1 MKGLN
6 RTDLLQID
14 GQPMPTPTDSP
25 SIEFADIESDDSG
38 ADEMGVYH
46 REVLRFGV
54 LNCTLTYGYLNN
66 ADCAY
71 LLGLLQNKTTFQF
84 TCPVASSAD
93 NVTQTVTRTCSASRR
108 ASGGIWNCRFKSAE
122 GVPACTKTSLCW
134 TMAPRSA
141 PAQSGRTPSCR

>member
-1 MKGLN
+1 MKDLN
-6 RTDLLQID
+6 RTYLLQID

-25 SIEFADIESDDSG
+25 TIEFADIESDDSG

-54 LNCTLTYGYLNN
+54 LSCTLTYGYLNN

-71 LLGLLQNKTTFQF
+71 LLSLLQNKTTFQF

-93 NVTQTVTRTCSASRR
+93 NVTQTVTRTCYCPNYGAALQRLK
-108 ASGGIWNCRFKSAE
+108 A
-122 GVPACTKTSLCW
+122 GVWRDMELEIQEC
-134 TMAPRSA
+134 
-141 PAQSGRTPSCR
+141 